1 METDMR
7 YQMKSIEQMFRDFA
21 YENDRASRTD
31 AKATQKAIVLELY
44 RRLKASLDMLETATE
59 DEAAQIYKQF
69 IEH

>member
-7 YQMKSIEQMFRDFA
+7 YQMKSIERLFLDFA
-21 YENDRASRTD
+21 SENDRVNRED

-44 RRLKASLDMLETATE
+44 RRLKTSLDMLETATE
-59 DEAAQIYKQF
+59 DQAAQIYRQF